1 VSDTANA
8 IGEPSDNRVGGDETD
23 ARTASAN
30 RRPKRAKTATESL
43 MTATMGMEILVVLFG
58 AIALFGVRA
67 TEPPALAFLGGVVLI
82 VLLAIGIRL
91 ARYSWG
97 YWYSG
102 ALQLLL
108 LATGFVEPLA
118 AVTAAIFVGFWIY
131 SLVRGRQLEEAKRRY
146 LADNPT
152 DQENPS

>member
-1 VSDTANA
+1 VSDTANLTDD
-8 IGEPSDNRVGGDETD
+8 PTNGDETD
-23 ARTASAN
+23 ASTASPP
-30 RRPKRAKTATESL
+30 RRAKRAKTATESL
-43 MTATMGMEILVVLFG
+43 MTATMGMEIVVVLFG
-58 AIALFGVRA
+58 AIALFGIRV
-67 TEPPALAFLGGVVLI
+67 TDPPALAFLGGVVLI

-102 ALQLLL
+102 ALQVLL
-108 LATGFVEPLA
+108 LATGFIEPLA

-131 SLVRGRQLEEAKRRY
+131 SLVRGRQLDEAKRRY

-152 DQENPS
+152 DQEN

>member
-1 VSDTANA
+1 VSETANTTD
-8 IGEPSDNRVGGDETD
+8 EPTDNSTGGDETD
-23 ARTASAN
+23 AGTASAP
-30 RRPKRAKTATESL
+30 RRPKRAKTAIESL
-43 MTATMGMEILVVLFG
+43 MTATMGMEIVVVLFG
-58 AIALFGVRA
+58 AIALFGVRV
-67 TEPPALAFLGGVVLI
+67 TDPPALAFLGGIVLI

-102 ALQLLL
+102 ALQVLL
-108 LATGFVEPLA
+108 LATGFIEPLA

-131 SLVRGRQLEEAKRRY
+131 SLVRGRQLDEAKRRY

-152 DQENPS
+152 DQEN

>member
-1 VSDTANA
+1 MSETAGA
-8 IGEPSDNRVGGDETD
+8 TDEPADARAGGDETD
-23 ARTASAN
+23 ASTASSP
-30 RRPKRAKTATESL
+30 RRPKRDKTATESL

-58 AIALFGVRA
+58 AIALFGVRV
-67 TEPPALAFLGGVVLI
+67 TDPPALAFLGGVVLI

-102 ALQLLL
+102 ALQVLL

-131 SLVRGRQLEEAKRRY
+131 SLVRGRQLDEAKRRHF
-146 LADNPT
+146 AENPT
-152 DQENPS
+152 DQEN